1 MSVSIK
7 AADLPSNSENL
18 EAWLEK
24 FITSRGYSRSDSG
37 TLSVS
42 FQLIVSELME
52 EIELL
57 SAEIQSSGIPH
68 IREEVIRAQE
78 TKALLHADLARLPMH
93 SSTSS
98 ESQLLVKNLARL
110 SDISRARTNI
120 SLAKERILGN
130 Q

>member
-1 MSVSIK
+1 MSLSIK
-7 AADLPSNSENL
+7 AADLPVSLENL
-18 EAWLEK
+18 DSWLEE
-24 FITSRGYSRSDSG
+24 FISSRGYSKADAG

-68 IREEVIRAQE
+68 IRKE
-78 TKALLHADLARLPMH
+78 LLQVQGTREHLQADLGRCPPP
-93 SSTSS
+93 SSASS
-98 ESQLLVKNLARL
+98 ENQVLSKNLARL
-110 SDISRARTNI
+110 SEISRARTNI
-120 SLAKERILGN
+120 NLVKERILG